1 VDEVAYRSAY
11 RAANPIACPFEK
23 ALVAKRCF
31 CEKAVR
37 LNIAEREV
45 AGCSSADIAA
55 DCGTLLDLL
64 RHNAQFALHLTHVE
78 GGLPHAKEMKVQC
91 GGLLGLQG
99 VLEPDWAGTETV
111 ENVFGLVREAVER
124 FGDLDSL
131 PYGEIV
137 KTVSAFEIRRRPGRR

>member
-1 VDEVAYRSAY
+1 MDEAAYRSAC
-11 RAANPIACPFEK
+11 RSANPIVCPFEK

-37 LNIAEREV
+37 HNIAERDV
-45 AGCSSADIAA
+45 AGCSSAAVA
-55 DCGTLLDLL
+55 EDCGALLDLL

-91 GGLLGLQG
+91 GGLLGLQRE
-99 VLEPDWAGTETV
+99 LDPARADDETV
-111 ENVFGLVREAVER
+111 ENVFALVREAMER
-124 FGDLDSL
+124 FGDLASL

-137 KTVSAFEIRRRPGRR
+137 KTVSSFEIRRRSGRR